1 MYILFAYP
9 LLGKVMGVGLPFVGK
24 RCVVNE
30 STPKFCGRQ
39 GQSLSLCV
47 SPVYC

>member
-30 STPKFCGRQ
+30 SIPKF
-39 GQSLSLCV
+39 CV